1 MKSPL
6 REPSEGPVD
15 AAVELQ
21 GARVAVVVPAYR
33 VADHIE
39 RVVRGVPPWVHTIIV
54 VDDKSP
60 DDTAERVTRLADPR
74 VVLLRH
80 TENQGVGGAVASGFA
95 ESVRRRADIVVKMDG
110 DDQMDPAQ
118 MSRLIAPLLAGEA
131 DMTKG
136 NRYSSLRSIKEMPLV
151 RIIGNAGL
159 TFLVKLASGYWNLFD
174 PANGY
179 LALRTATFDRLA
191 IDALPKR
198 YFFESGLL
206 IELGIQR
213 AVVKDVT
220 IPARYG
226 DEKSSLSV
234 TRTLLGFPPRLLWGF
249 LRRLFWRYFVHDFTV
264 VSLFLLLGL
273 PMLVFGVAFGAGL
286 WVTYHDTDVYTPAG
300 LVMLAAMPII
310 LGVQLLLQAI
320 VLDIQNVP
328 RIPMSS
334 SAERGAAPKP

>member
-1 MKSPL
+1 
-6 REPSEGPVD
+6 
-15 AAVELQ
+15 
-21 GARVAVVVPAYR
+21 
-33 VADHIE
+33 
-39 RVVRGVPPWVHTIIV
+39 
-54 VDDKSP
+54 
-60 DDTAERVTRLADPR
+60 
-74 VVLLRH
+74 
-80 TENQGVGGAVASGFA
+80 
-95 ESVRRRADIVVKMDG
+95 
-110 DDQMDPAQ
+110 
-118 MSRLIAPLLAGEA
+118 
-131 DMTKG
+131 
-136 NRYSSLRSIKEMPLV
+136 
-151 RIIGNAGL
+151 
-159 TFLVKLASGYWNLFD
+159 
-174 PANGY
+174 
-179 LALRTATFDRLA
+179 
-191 IDALPKR
+191 LPKR

-273 PMLVFGVAFGAGL
+273 PMLLFGVAFGAGL

-328 RIPMSS
+328 RVPLSS
-334 SAERGAAPKP
+334 LAERGAAPK